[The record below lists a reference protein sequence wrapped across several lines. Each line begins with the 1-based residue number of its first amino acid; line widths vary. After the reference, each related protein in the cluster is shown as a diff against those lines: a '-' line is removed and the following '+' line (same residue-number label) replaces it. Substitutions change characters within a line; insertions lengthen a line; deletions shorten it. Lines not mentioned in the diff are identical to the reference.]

1 MFINFLYLVVVVGLL
16 VVVGR
21 LLGGRIT
28 GFIGGAGGLGPG
40 GRRDAWDVVGG
51 PIGGAVGL

>member
-1 MFINFLYLVVVVGLL
+1 MISLYLVVVVGLL

-40 GRRDAWDVVGG
+40 GRSDA
-51 PIGGAVGL
+51 